1 MQREALAFVQE
12 VAAEARLVYEV
23 ALQPGDVLLN
33 HNLT

>member
-1 MQREALAFVQE
+1 VQREALAFVQQ
-12 VAAEARLVYEV
+12 VAAEPRLFYEA